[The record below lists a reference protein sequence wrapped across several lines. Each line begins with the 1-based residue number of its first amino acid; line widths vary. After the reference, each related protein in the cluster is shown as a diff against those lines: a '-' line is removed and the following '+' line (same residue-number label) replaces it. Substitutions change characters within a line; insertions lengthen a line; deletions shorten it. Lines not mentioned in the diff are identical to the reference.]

1 MTITL
6 PSNDTKK
13 LLEASTEHYQDVL
26 STSEL
31 GLTYLKMRGLT
42 SETIHS
48 FRLGLVENPLPESGH
63 DFMMG
68 RISIPYITQTGVV
81 QIRFRAV
88 PFTGLPGDP
97 EPSPKM
103 KGEPGIH
110 TTIYNAI
117 QLVQD
122 TEIVCVCE
130 GEFDT
135 ISAVQAGLPAIGIPG
150 AQSWQAVYA
159 RALRYRKVI
168 ILADNDDHGEG
179 MKFAEKVQSDV
190 RGARI
195 KRMPE
200 GMDVNNYLVEFGEEK
215 LREFVNG
222 QA

>member
-6 PSNDTKK
+6 PSSDTKK
-13 LLEASTEHYQDVL
+13 LLEKSTQHYQEKL
-26 STSEL
+26 STNESAL
-31 GLTYLKMRGLT
+31 IYLKMRGIT

-48 FRLGLVENPLPESGH
+48 FRLGFVEDPLPESGH
-63 DFMMG
+63 DFMTG

-88 PFTGLPGDP
+88 PYTGIPGDP

-110 TTIYNAI
+110 TSIYNAI
-117 QLVQD
+117 QLIQD
-122 TEIVCVCE
+122 TEILCVCE

-150 AQSWQAVYA
+150 AQAWQTVYS
-159 RALRYRKVI
+159 RALRYRKVV

-200 GMDVNNYLVEFGEEK
+200 GMDVNNYLTEYGEEK

-222 QA
+222 

>member
-6 PSNDTKK
+6 PSNDTKN
-13 LLEASTEHYQDVL
+13 LLEQSTKLYEEKL
-26 STSEL
+26 WENESA
-31 GLTYLKMRGLT
+31 LTYLKMRGLT
-42 SETIHS
+42 KEAVLS

-63 DFMMG
+63 DFMIG
-68 RISIPYITQTGVV
+68 RISIPYITQTGIV

-88 PFTGLPGDP
+88 PFTGIPGEP

-103 KGEPGIH
+103 KGEAGIH

-117 QLVQD
+117 QLIQD
-122 TEIVCVCE
+122 TEILCVCE

-135 ISAVQAGLPAIGIPG
+135 ISAVQSGLPAIGIPG
-150 AQSWQAVYA
+150 AQSWQSVYG

-179 MKFAEKVQSDV
+179 LKFAETVQSDV

-195 KRMPE
+195 KLMPK
-200 GMDVNNYLVEFGEEK
+200 GMDVNNYLTEFGEDK
-215 LREFVNG
+215 LKEFVNG
-222 QA
+222 

>member
-42 SETIHS
+42 NETIHS

-110 TTIYNAI
+110 TTIYNAV

-222 QA
+222 